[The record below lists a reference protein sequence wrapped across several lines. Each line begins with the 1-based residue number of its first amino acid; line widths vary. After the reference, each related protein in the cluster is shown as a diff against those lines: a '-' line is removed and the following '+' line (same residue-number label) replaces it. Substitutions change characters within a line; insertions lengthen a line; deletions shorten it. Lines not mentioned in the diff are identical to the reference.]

1 MQSGGRVSCL
11 VASVVRLEPSVEDP
25 DDIVEAVDLADR
37 DESLTAADSALP
49 PKGLQRCEREL
60 RLGKRQPDLGT

>member
-1 MQSGGRVSCL
+1 
-11 VASVVRLEPSVEDP
+11 VRLEPSVEDP

-49 PKGLQRCEREL
+49 PKGLERCEREL